1 MLNRCLIDNK
11 EKKRFIGM
19 YSDAFSEFLL
29 IEPAA
34 IISLSRKYDLGLF
47 AIDED
52 NGAQDPGDREY

>member
-1 MLNRCLIDNK
+1 
-11 EKKRFIGM
+11 M

-34 IISLSRKYDLGLF
+34 IMPLSKKYDLALF

-52 NGAQDPGDREY
+52 NGAQDPGDR